1 MSMTKSNREK
11 LNQEFKSVNWLHLPD
26 YNCQIEENGC
36 IAELFPMPIS
46 LAHREF
52 EYESGIYLPANDQL
66 AIVIIAFGHDKPH
79 HVNEAACRLFG
90 ITHGELLEHHWLAFF
105 HKQHDWISVAE
116 RKYNS
121 GNELNNN
128 LFEWQLKAIG
138 KASLWVEAAVYPAM
152 VNSIPCH
159 IVALKDITA
168 RKNREQSLSES
179 ANWFQNLIELAV
191 DGILIGSHEGYIIN
205 ANSCFCEMTG
215 IKRDDLIGK
224 HITSLTFTE
233 KSLKEAPLRFDLLK
247 QGLVVVSERTLLLPD
262 QSELTV
268 EMRTKMMPDG
278 TYQSIYRDISAR
290 KKAEADIRNKNEE
303 LNKLNAVKDQLFSI
317 VAHDLRSPFSSFLG
331 LAEVMA
337 DCDNNLGIE
346 RMRELSRSLYK
357 STLNT
362 YDLLENLLEWTRI
375 QRGLFKPE
383 IRLLHADEIGNEVV
397 SSLAGLCGSK
407 NIEIVQFIPES
418 LYVHS
423 DRKMI
428 TSLIRNLLTNAIK
441 FSFRNSKVIL
451 RIEALEGSKTLISIH
466 DFGIGMSETTMTLLF
481 SEDGAKGKSGTE
493 GEKSSGLG
501 IMICRQLVEA
511 LKARIWAESELGRGS
526 TFFVEL
532 P

>member
-1 MSMTKSNREK
+1 MTNPNKEK
-11 LNQEFKSVNWLHLPD
+11 HDLDVKFVPWLQLPNYRCMTD
-26 YNCQIEENGC
+26 ENGC
-36 IAELFPMPIS
+36 IAELFPLTLG
-46 LAHREF
+46 LAQSEI
-52 EYESGIYLPANDQL
+52 ENESGIYLPVNDQI
-66 AIVIIAFGHDKPH
+66 AIVIIAFGQDKPH
-79 HVNEAACRLFG
+79 FVNEAACRLFG
-90 ITHGELLEHHWLAFF
+90 LTHGELLEHNWLAFF
-105 HKQHDWISVAE
+105 NKQHDWISVEE
-116 RKYNS
+116 REDDKGNS
-121 GNELNNN
+121 LNNS
-128 LFEWQLKAIG
+128 LFEWHLKAIG
-138 KASLWVEAAVYPAM
+138 KASFWVDAAVYPVM
-152 VNSIPCH
+152 INYIPCH
-159 IVALKDITA
+159 IVAMKDITA
-168 RKNREQSLSES
+168 RKNLEQSLSES
-179 ANWFQNLIELAV
+179 TNWFQNLIELAV
-191 DGILIGSHEGYIIN
+191 DGILIGSHEGYIID

-215 IKRDDLIGK
+215 IKRNDLIGK

-233 KSLKEAPLRFDLLK
+233 KSLKEAPLRFDLLQ

-290 KKAEADIRNKNEE
+290 KNAEADIRNKNEE
-303 LNKLNAVKDQLFSI
+303 LNRLNMVKDQLFSI

-337 DCDNNLGIE
+337 DSDTNLGIE

-357 STLNT
+357 SALNT

-383 IRLLHADEIGNEVV
+383 IRLLHAVEIGNEVI
-397 SSLAGLCGSK
+397 SSLAGLCSSK

-418 LYVHS
+418 LLVHS

-451 RIEALEGSKTLISIH
+451 RIEVSKGSKVLISIH
-466 DFGIGMSETTMTLLF
+466 DFGMGMSETTLNMLF
-481 SEDGAKGKSGTE
+481 SKDGAKGKSGTE

-501 IMICRQLVEA
+501 IMICRQLVET
-511 LKARIWAESELGRGS
+511 LKGRIWAESELGRGS